1 MQVIE
6 VETLY
11 RFDVRHVAAG
21 AVKDVFDMML
31 DMEIDYLPEMEQP
44 YLYGPRFLGAVELAG
59 SVLGTIKIQ
68 AGRTLA
74 RRMTA
79 AMLGLDPDE
88 PGTEAVCD
96 VVGELTNMVGGS
108 VKSALCDAGL
118 PCALSSPAITTGK
131 DFKADSGDPDRIV
144 YLTFY
149 HQDMPFLVEVGL
161 KQGELAA
168 SPVPGQTAEGHVCS
182 DVICTLDVRGS
193 VAGTIVETFDMM
205 LGMRLD
211 PTDPPAGDGIGSRR
225 YVGSVSMAG
234 QVLGRLNLEIGERFG
249 RQMAAAML
257 GMDVSEI
264 EGSEEIKDVVGEL
277 TNMLGGSLKSALCD
291 AGLGCEL
298 SPPGF
303 TSGSDF
309 KVALINM
316 TRCETFA
323 YRWQDH
329 VLVVAVGL
337 KAPA

>member
-1 MQVIE
+1 MQAIE
-6 VETLY
+6 METFN
-11 RFDVRHVAAG
+11 RFDVRPVAAA
-21 AVKDVFDMML
+21 AVTDIFAMML
-31 DMEIDYLPEMEQP
+31 EMELDYLPEMEQP

-59 SVLGTIKIQ
+59 SMLGTIKIQ
-68 AGRTLA
+68 AGKTLA

-79 AMLGLDPDE
+79 TMLGLGPDE
-88 PGTEAVCD
+88 PDTETICD
-96 VVGELTNMVGGS
+96 VIGELTNMVGGS

-131 DFKADSGDPDRIV
+131 DFKSDSGDLDRIV

-161 KQGELAA
+161 KQGEKAA
-168 SPVPGQTAEGHVCS
+168 ATAPAQTADGDVCS
-182 DVICTLDVRGS
+182 DAICTFDVRGS
-193 VAGTIVETFDMM
+193 VADTIVATFDMM
-205 LGMRLD
+205 LGMSLE
-211 PTDPPAGDGIGSRR
+211 PTDPPADEGIGSRR

-257 GMDVSEI
+257 GLDVDEI
-264 EGSEEIKDVVGEL
+264 EGSEEIRDVIGEL

-309 KVALINM
+309 KVALLNM

-329 VLVVAVGL
+329 VVVVAVGL
-337 KAPA
+337 KVPA